1 MALSDA
7 PKLRRV
13 SHLCFKFK
21 NGIKSKCPLQKL
33 IFPDNSLTFAHLL
46 GKKYF
51 RCTFLARKYNGMAT
65 KILFLHRIN
74 DLEIFKWSS
83 KGKISYHLL
92 ATVIQLPLL
101 WQQTSFLRF
110 SSLTSQWMRSFKS
123 QVKVC
128 RQWQQSSEIRYDMV
142 ITISIIDINVFMAS
156 RQIFFNGFNF
166 LKRRSIALDFQ
177 SPLCTNSHF
186 KNLRKLKIAAFPLLE
201 KLTR

>member
-1 MALSDA
+1 MYFSC
-7 PKLRRV
+7 PKIQR
-13 SHLCFKFK
+13 
-21 NGIKSKCPLQKL
+21 NGNKD
-33 IFPDNSLTFAHLL
+33 FLL
-46 GKKYF
+46 
-51 RCTFLARKYNGMAT
+51 ASN
-65 KILFLHRIN
+65 I
-74 DLEIFKWSS
+74 DLEIFNWSS

-123 QVKVC
+123 RVKVC

-142 ITISIIDINVFMAS
+142 ITIIDINVFMAS

>member
-1 MALSDA
+1 MYFSC
-7 PKLRRV
+7 PKIQRNGNKDFLLASNKRLR
-13 SHLCFKFK
+13 
-21 NGIKSKCPLQKL
+21 N
-33 IFPDNSLTFAHLL
+33 
-46 GKKYF
+46 
-51 RCTFLARKYNGMAT
+51 
-65 KILFLHRIN
+65 
-74 DLEIFKWSS
+74 FKWST

-92 ATVIQLPLL
+92 ATVIQLLLL

-166 LKRRSIALDFQ
+166 LKRRSIVLDFQ

-186 KNLRKLKIAAFPLLE
+186 KNWRKLKIAAFPLLE